1 MLQRCTDNHSTTFSM
16 LADMI
21 AYHYQLNLDSRWERT
36 EVNTLQVEPLTKTSA
51 LFGNP
56 SAFAPDVTVE
66 AIEDTA
72 ERLGLAI
79 KWDGQ
84 FYPLRETA
92 FKGLLDRA
100 KISGTVLP
108 KLKKEDLAYILNACL
123 QQHSV
128 SALLLVR
135 DQKVS
140 AAHSGDER
148 DYSILPINE
157 LLDCISHTLQE
168 RFPGNEFES
177 GYTDHSY
184 SFATWSF
191 PAQCEDL
198 LGTYKKT
205 LEGMGRKALASKIV
219 PGIRFCTSDTG
230 VSSAKVSALLFGMP
244 APVLIGG
251 ILEVQ
256 HRHQTKVDTF
266 KDNLD
271 LLFSQF
277 GDTIKKLEKLAG
289 INLDYPVNAMTAIC
303 KKLSLPKKAAL
314 EAITMFETAIGT
326 APATAHDV
334 YMALQEIIFILKT
347 EKVSE
352 GKMLVI
358 EENLSRALSLRWS
371 DFDLARKVEY

>member
-1 MLQRCTDNHSTTFSM
+1 MLQKCTDDYSSTFPM

-21 AYHYQLNLDSRWERT
+21 TYHYHQTIESKWERT
-36 EVNTLQVEPLTKTSA
+36 AVNSLEVQPLDKTSA
-51 LFGNP
+51 LYGNP
-56 SAFAPDVTVE
+56 SAFASEVTME
-66 AIEDTA
+66 AIEDTT
-72 ERLGLAI
+72 EKTGLAL

-100 KISGTVLP
+100 KVSGTVLP
-108 KLKKEDLAYILNACL
+108 KLAKSDLAYILNACL
-123 QQHSV
+123 QQHSAE
-128 SALLLVR
+128 ALLLIR

-148 DYSILPINE
+148 DYSVLPINE
-157 LLDCISHTLQE
+157 LLNCISDTLQQ
-168 RFPGNEFES
+168 RFPGNEFGS
-177 GYTDHSY
+177 GYSDHSY
-184 SFATWSF
+184 TCASWSF
-191 PAQCEDL
+191 PMQTEDL

-205 LEGMGRKALASKIV
+205 LESMGRKALAAKIV

-230 VSSAKVSALLFGMP
+230 VASAKVSALLLGMP

-251 ILEVQ
+251 VLEVQ
-256 HRHQTKVDTF
+256 HRLQTKVETF

-277 GDTIKKLEKLAG
+277 GNTIKKLEKLTETY
-289 INLDYPVNAMTAIC
+289 LDYPVNAMTAIC

-314 EAITMFETAIGT
+314 EAITMFETANGA
-326 APATAHDV
+326 APATAHDIF
-334 YMALQEIIFILKT
+334 MALQEIIFILKT
-347 EKVSE
+347 EKMPE
-352 GKMLVI
+352 GKMLVV
-358 EENLSRALSLRWS
+358 EENLSRALSLRWG

>member
-1 MLQRCTDNHSTTFSM
+1 MLQRCTDDHSTTFSA

-36 EVNTLQVEPLTKTSA
+36 AVNSLHIEPLDKTSA
-51 LFGNP
+51 LLGNP
-56 SAFAPDVTVE
+56 SAFASDVTVE

-72 ERLGLAI
+72 ERTGLAI

-108 KLKKEDLAYILNACL
+108 KLKKEDLAFILNACL
-123 QQHSV
+123 QQHNAE
-128 SALLLVR
+128 ALLLVR

-157 LLDCISHTLQE
+157 LLNSIGDTLQE
-168 RFPGNEFES
+168 KFAGNEFES
-177 GYTDHSY
+177 GYSDHSY
-184 SFATWSF
+184 TCAAWSF
-191 PAQCEDL
+191 PLQTEDL
-198 LGTYKKT
+198 LGAYKKT
-205 LEGMGRKALASKIV
+205 LESMGRKALAAKIV

-230 VSSAKVSALLFGMP
+230 VSSAKVSALLVGMP

-251 ILEVQ
+251 VLEVQ
-256 HRHQTKVDTF
+256 HRLQTKVDNF

-277 GDTIKKLEKLAG
+277 GNTIKKLEKLTE
-289 INLDYPVNAMTAIC
+289 IFLDHPVNAMTAVC
-303 KKLSLPKKAAL
+303 KKLSMPKKAAL
-314 EAITMFETAIGT
+314 EAITMFETANGA

-334 YMALQEIIFILKT
+334 FMALQEIIFILKT
-347 EKVSE
+347 EKTPE
-352 GKMLVI
+352 AKMLVI
-358 EENLSRALSLRWS
+358 QENLSRALSLRWG

>member
-1 MLQRCTDNHSTTFSM
+1 MLQKCTDDFSTTFKM

-21 AYHYQLNLDSRWERT
+21 TYHYHQSIESRWERAA
-36 EVNTLQVEPLTKTSA
+36 VNSLQVEPLDTNSA

-56 SAFAPDVTVE
+56 SAFASEVTMD
-66 AIEDTA
+66 AIADTT
-72 ERLGLAI
+72 EKLGLAI

-84 FYPLRETA
+84 LYPLRETA

-100 KISGTVLP
+100 KIGGTVLQ
-108 KLKKEDLAYILNACL
+108 KLSKEDLAYILNACL
-123 QQHSV
+123 KQHSA

-157 LLDCISHTLQE
+157 LLECISRTLQE
-168 RFPGNEFES
+168 RFPGNEFEG

-191 PAQCEDL
+191 PSQCEDL

-205 LEGMGRKALASKIV
+205 LEGMGKRALAAKIV

-251 ILEVQ
+251 VLEVQ
-256 HRHQTKVDTF
+256 HRHQTKVDNF

-289 INLDYPVNAMTAIC
+289 TPLDYPVNAMTAIC

-314 EAITMFETAIGT
+314 EAITMFETAIGA

-334 YMALQEIIFILKT
+334 YMGLQEIIFILKT
-347 EKVSE
+347 EKTPES
-352 GKMLVI
+352 KMLII